1 MISYYSD
8 KIQKGDNPKE
18 NVSQRYQESKS
29 ELPKYAVGT
38 ASDYILSVMLHVT
51 KLFGE
56 WSTAQK
62 TVNQF

>member
-1 MISYYSD
+1 
-8 KIQKGDNPKE
+8 
-18 NVSQRYQESKS
+18 
-29 ELPKYAVGT
+29 
-38 ASDYILSVMLHVT
+38 MLHVT